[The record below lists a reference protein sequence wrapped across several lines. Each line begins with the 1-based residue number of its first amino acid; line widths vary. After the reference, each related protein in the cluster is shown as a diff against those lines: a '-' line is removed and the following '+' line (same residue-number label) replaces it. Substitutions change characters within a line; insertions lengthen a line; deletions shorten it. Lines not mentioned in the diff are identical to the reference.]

1 MVHFLNNISK
11 ALNEKKHTIAIFCD
25 LRKAFDTVDHDIL
38 LKKLH
43 KMGVRGVD
51 HAWFKDYLTNRK
63 QFVFLDGK
71 SSSLLDILIGV
82 PQGSILGP
90 LLFLQYINDLP
101 MCSDLMSILFADD
114 TTLSAAG
121 DDLSNLTEFV
131 NTEFQKV
138 CEFFRSNRLSL
149 HPDKTKFMIFTSNAN
164 LKKQQ
169 ISVFCN
175 NNNVNANPQASL
187 IFPLQQIGQKE
198 DSSTIRF
205 LGVLFDADLN
215 FKTHVKAIM
224 TKISRG
230 IFALRSA
237 KNILNQKSLKMLYYS
252 LVHCYLIYGIQVWA
266 CAPSYILT
274 DLFKKQKIAIRIIS
288 HAKYNAH
295 TEPLF
300 KTLDIL
306 PLPSLVLYF
315 QLQFMQQFQQKFL
328 PEIFSEA
335 WIYNSVREI
344 GENAIVL
351 RNNGQLQVP
360 FARISLV
367 EKLPLVSF
375 PTVWENFPDENIK
388 FIRKKTEFNTKLKTY
403 LLKKLTYVVNCTR
416 LYCPSCSV

>member
-1 MVHFLNNISK
+1 MKCPSK
-11 ALNEKKHTIAIFCD
+11 
-25 LRKAFDTVDHDIL
+25 
-38 LKKLH
+38 
-43 KMGVRGVD
+43 
-51 HAWFKDYLTNRK
+51 Y
-63 QFVFLDGK
+63 
-71 SSSLLDILIGV
+71 
-82 PQGSILGP
+82 
-90 LLFLQYINDLP
+90 
-101 MCSDLMSILFADD
+101 SILFADD

-164 LKKQQ
+164 VKKQQ
-169 ISVFCN
+169 ISIFCN
-175 NNNVNANPQASL
+175 NNNVNANQNSSL
-187 IFPLQQIGQKE
+187 MFPLQQIGQKE
-198 DSSTIRF
+198 DSYTIRF

-215 FKTHVKAIM
+215 FKIHVKAIM

-252 LVHCYLIYGIQVWA
+252 LVHCYLIYGVQVWA
-266 CAPSYILT
+266 CAPSYILN

-288 HAKYNAH
+288 NAKYNAH

-388 FIRKKTEFNTKLKTY
+388 FIRKKTEFNTKLRPIY
-403 LLKKLTYVVNCTR
+403 
-416 LYCPSCSV
+416 